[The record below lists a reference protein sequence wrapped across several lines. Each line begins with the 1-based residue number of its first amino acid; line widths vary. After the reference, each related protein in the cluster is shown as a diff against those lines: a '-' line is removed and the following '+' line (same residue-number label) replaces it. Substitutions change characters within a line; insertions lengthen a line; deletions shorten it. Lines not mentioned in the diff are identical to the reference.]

1 MGRKQGQDPE
11 TVRDRK
17 WFLRQSGI
25 QKLIRVILC
34 ILLGLAFT
42 IMYYNVSQ
50 VQNQSVSR
58 QETAG
63 PFVLFW
69 SLWFLLSA
77 WIAFEPTIYPPLPP
91 LLLSRLRAITLLFG
105 EYFTHRT
112 SAYKFLRA
120 YGMKNIRIIRNIVYS
135 TGMYTLS
142 LCKTRT

>member
-1 MGRKQGQDPE
+1 MVIRKPWYYPNNYEYDAVHHWILLDYLGLIVGRKQGQDPE

-25 QKLIRVILC
+25 QKIIRVILC

-69 SLWFLLSA
+69 SLWF
-77 WIAFEPTIYPPLPP
+77 Y
-91 LLLSRLRAITLLFG
+91 
-105 EYFTHRT
+105 
-112 SAYKFLRA
+112 
-120 YGMKNIRIIRNIVYS
+120 
-135 TGMYTLS
+135 
-142 LCKTRT
+142 